1 MKYLETLN
9 EFEKWQS
16 KDPANR
22 QVYAISC
29 TKLIKSAFDIGEKT
43 IVEDS
48 ILTAEDFEL
57 VCDYTYSLFLREN
70 CDLEPLC
77 IAVCTLL
84 DVGRIT
90 LDDLQENSKDTE
102 EIILYNTCGGEM

>member
-9 EFEKWQS
+9 ECEKWQS

-43 IVEDS
+43 AVEDS
-48 ILTAEDFEL
+48 ILTADDFEL

-70 CDLEPLC
+70 CDLEALC

-90 LDDLQENSKDTE
+90 LDDLKENSKDTE
-102 EIILYNTCGGEM
+102 EIILYNSVGGEM

>member
-9 EFEKWQS
+9 EFEKWQN
-16 KDPANR
+16 KDAANR
-22 QVYAISC
+22 QMYAISC
-29 TKLIKSAFDIGEKT
+29 TKLIKAAFDIGEKT
-43 IVEDS
+43 AVEDG

-77 IAVCTLL
+77 LAVCTLL

-102 EIILYNTCGGEM
+102 EIVLSNTYGEEA